1 MDNFMENSALDIPA
15 KVSST
20 FAAMEVPLFKFD

>member
-15 KVSST
+15 TASST
-20 FAAMEVPLFKFD
+20 FAAMEVPLFKI